1 MLALV
6 ISSDSE
12 SDSDF
17 ERDLAEAKRRS
28 NCMESESL
36 RDAATVILVLYLINI
51 LAVCVSEPH
60 PQ

>member
-1 MLALV
+1 MSALV

-17 ERDLAEAKRRS
+17 EKDLAEAKKRS
-28 NCMESESL
+28 ILESESL
-36 RDAATVILVLYLINI
+36 RDAATVILVLYLISM
-51 LAVCVSEPH
+51 LSVCVSEPH